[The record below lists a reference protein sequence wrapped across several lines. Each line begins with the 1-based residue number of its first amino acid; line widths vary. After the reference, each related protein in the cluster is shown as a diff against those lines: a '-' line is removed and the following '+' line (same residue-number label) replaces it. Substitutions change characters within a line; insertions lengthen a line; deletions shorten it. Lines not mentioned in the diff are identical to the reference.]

1 MSWELMTSGLRFPE
15 GPVACADGSVFVT
28 EIAAGRV
35 TRCLPDGT
43 TQVVA
48 ETGGGPNGLA
58 FGPDGMLYCC
68 NNGGFDYVEAG
79 GLLIPHCI
87 ASDYSGGRIERIDL
101 RASWARR
108 GAHLGHTAKWRRRGA
123 GAQGG
128 PHQGADNDQERP
140 SPSPELEAHARAR
153 SAIGTCGGRRE
164 PVAGAS
170 FVVGRKAH
178 GRYPC
183 KDARGRPGFR
193 GKQEETKLETSRGA
207 FVLVARARWRR
218 AGTARGRAGARDRAA
233 PLSWGAARRGSSH
246 AARCRRRARGR
257 ARRT

>member
-87 ASDYSGGRIERIDL
+87 ASDYSGGRIERIDKIDLGIL
-101 RASWARR
+101 RQIDKTIPIDVIPMKTCACDRVRW
-108 GAHLGHTAKWRRRGA
+108 
-123 GAQGG
+123 
-128 PHQGADNDQERP
+128 PD
-140 SPSPELEAHARAR
+140 RAR
-153 SAIGTCGGRRE
+153 KIEVDHDRILLKD
-164 PVAGAS
+164 
-170 FVVGRKAH
+170 RKV
-178 GRYPC
+178 
-183 KDARGRPGFR
+183 K
-193 GKQEETKLETSRGA
+193 
-207 FVLVARARWRR
+207 
-218 AGTARGRAGARDRAA
+218 
-233 PLSWGAARRGSSH
+233 
-246 AARCRRRARGR
+246 
-257 ARRT
+257 